1 MVTEEAELK
10 AAFKTPSLRN
20 VALRPPYM
28 HAGQFASLEEVIGH
42 YVKAPPAVVGHTEL
56 SHGGA
61 GHSERKPIRLSGHE
75 IEDLAAFL
83 ASLSGPI
90 MEASG
95 R

>member
-1 MVTEEAELK
+1 
-10 AAFKTPSLRN
+10 
-20 VALRPPYM
+20 M
-28 HAGQFASLEEVIGH
+28 HAGQFASLEEVIDH
-42 YVKAPPAVVGHTEL
+42 YVKAPQAAVGHTEL

-61 GHSERKPIRLSGHE
+61 SPSERNPIRLSGQE
-75 IEDLAAFL
+75 IKDLAAFL